1 MLAELPVRRPIMAAV
16 VSILILLMGVV
27 AYPQLP
33 AAQYP
38 DITPP
43 VIQVSANYPGASAQ
57 VVADTVAAPIE
68 QEVNG
73 VPGMIYMESTSASDG
88 SYTLKVTFEL
98 GTNVDI
104 ASVLVQNRVS
114 IATPKLPED
123 VKRQGVTTDKVSSNI
138 VTIFTLA
145 PDNEEMA
152 KSFDDLY
159 TANYI
164 TINVLDEVKRIP
176 GVGDAVIFPSK
187 DYGIRIWLD
196 PQKLEARSLSTLD
209 VINALKEQN
218 VQVAAGAI
226 GQPPVPTGQAYQYT
240 ISTLGRLQDV
250 GQFED
255 VIVRSDGNRVTRVR
269 DVARVELGGKNYDL
283 VARYQRL
290 PAAIVIVYQAPG
302 GNSVE
307 VAKAVESL
315 LAAKSKDLQKGLS
328 FNTVYDTSKFV
339 LSAIEAVKHTFVEAL
354 VLVLVVVIA
363 FLGALRTSLIPM
375 FAIPVSIVGTFFFA
389 QLFGFSLN
397 LPVLF
402 GLVVAI
408 GIVVDDAI
416 VVVENVELVMN
427 REHLPPKEATIKAMT
442 EVLAPVI
449 SITVVLMAVFVPT
462 AFLPG
467 ISGQLFRQFALTIAA
482 STALSGICAIT
493 LTPALCSVMLKAHE
507 PGHKPNWF
515 VRTFNKTFDLVSGGY
530 AKLVSFLVHPAM
542 IVPSLAAFAGSLAV
556 TVWTFGQVPTGFVP
570 VEDRGI
576 VLAEIWMPDSC
587 SQERTLAAVKKLEDV
602 FATTDGIR
610 NYAGMAG
617 FSSINLNGSNYATFF
632 GGLEDWDLRVPKKR
646 DLDTILSE
654 MRRRTADIPDGIV
667 VVYSLPAVDGV
678 GNASG
683 FDLRVQDRSS
693 AGRDALGGVMREMV
707 QDGNT
712 QTKLRAVNSA
722 FRPAVP
728 QLFADIDREK
738 AKKLGLPLQDVNSTL
753 SGYLSAAYVNDFNL
767 FGRTWQVNV
776 SADSIFRASP
786 NEVKTLKVR
795 KPDGDMVPL
804 GAILDVRERMGADRV
819 IRYNLFP
826 SAVLQGQPAAG
837 VSSGESLA
845 VVEDMAEQKLPPGMS
860 YEWTAL
866 SYQEKL
872 IGNQAI
878 IVFSMALLIVYL
890 ILSALYESWMIPFA
904 VVLSIPLGVL
914 GAMLGLMYR
923 GMDNNIYTQV
933 GLVLLVGLGAK
944 NAILIVEFAKAYRE
958 QGRGIIES
966 AVEASRLRLRPILM
980 TAFAFILGV
989 VPLMIATGAGA
1000 ASRQAIG
1007 TAVFYGMLGN
1017 TILGLFFTPVLYVAI
1032 QGISE
1037 KVFGSKPHA
1046 PAKAAA
1052 GGAEGAH
1059 DAHADA
1065 DGSAHGEPAAPE
1077 APSDATD
1084 AHH

>member
-1 MLAELPVRRPIMAAV
+1 MLAEFPVRRPIVAAV
-16 VSILILLMGVV
+16 IAILIVLMGVV
-27 AYPQLP
+27 AYPTLP
-33 AAQYP
+33 MAQYP

-43 VIQVSANYPGASAQ
+43 VIQVTANYPGASAQ

-98 GTNVDI
+98 GTNIDI

-114 IATPKLPED
+114 IATPKLPEE

-145 PDNEEMA
+145 PKDEEQA
-152 KSFDDLY
+152 KKYDDLF
-159 TANYI
+159 TANYV

-176 GVGDAVIFPSK
+176 GVGDAAIFPAK
-187 DYGIRIWLD
+187 DYGLRIWLD
-196 PQKLEARSLSTLD
+196 PEKLDARGLSTLD

-226 GQPPVPTGQAYQYT
+226 GQPPVPAGQSYQYT
-240 ISTLGRLQDV
+240 ISTLGRLKDV
-250 GQFED
+250 EQFED
-255 VIVRSDGNRVTRVR
+255 VIVRSSGNRITKVR
-269 DVARVELGGKNYDL
+269 DVARVELGGKSYDL
-283 VARYQRL
+283 VARYKGL
-290 PAAIVIVYQAPG
+290 PAAVVIVYQAPG

-307 VAKAVESL
+307 VANAVRSL
-315 LAAKSKDLQKGLS
+315 LGAKGADLPAGLS
-328 FNTVYDTSKFV
+328 FETVYDTSKFV
-339 LSAIEAVKHTFVEAL
+339 LTAIEEVKATFYEAL

-363 FLGALRTSLIPM
+363 FLGAFRSSLIPM
-375 FAIPVSIVGTFFFA
+375 FAIPVSIIGTFFFA

-427 REHLPPKEATIKAMT
+427 RDHLPPKEATIKAMK
-442 EVLAPVI
+442 EVMAPVV

-482 STALSGICAIT
+482 STALSGICAVT
-493 LTPALCSVMLKAHE
+493 LTPALCSVMLKAHA

-515 VRTFNKTFDLVSGGY
+515 VRTFNSAFDATSGAY
-530 AKLVSFLVHPAM
+530 ARFVKFLVHPAM
-542 IVPSLAAFAGSLAV
+542 IVPSLGGFAACVVGI
-556 TVWTFGQVPTGFVP
+556 VWTFGQVPTGFVP

-576 VLAEIWMPDSC
+576 VLCEVWMPDSC
-587 SQERTLAAVKKLEDV
+587 SQERTLEAVKKVEAILG
-602 FATTDGIR
+602 TTDGIAS
-610 NYAGMAG
+610 YAGLSG
-617 FSSINLNGSNYATFF
+617 FSSVNLNGSNYATFF
-632 GGLEDWDLRVPKKR
+632 GGLEDWEVRVPKKR
-646 DLDTILSE
+646 DLDTIMNE
-654 MRRRTADIPDGIV
+654 IRTRGAAIPDGLVI
-667 VVYSLPAVDGV
+667 VYSLPAVDGV

-683 FDLRVQDRSS
+683 FDLRVQDRGGV
-693 AGRDALGGVMREMV
+693 GRDALGGVVREMV
-707 QDGNT
+707 ADGNA
-712 QTKLRAVNSA
+712 QSKLKGVSSA

-728 QLFADIDREK
+728 QLYADVDREK
-738 AKKLGLPLQDVNSTL
+738 AKKLGLPLQDVFSTM
-753 SGYLSAAYVNDFNL
+753 SGYLASAYVNDFNL

-776 SADSIFRASP
+776 SADSRFRATP
-786 NEVKTLKVR
+786 DDVKNLKVR
-795 KPDGDMVPL
+795 KPDGTMVPL
-804 GAILDVRERMGADRV
+804 GAILDVREAMGADRV
-819 IRYNLFP
+819 IRYNLYP
-826 SAVLQGQPAAG
+826 SAVVQGQPSAG
-837 VSSGESLA
+837 TSSGEALA
-845 VVEDMAEQKLPPGMS
+845 VIEDMAKEKFPPGVT
-860 YEWTAL
+860 YEWSAL
-866 SYQEKL
+866 SYQEKQ

-878 IVFSMALLIVYL
+878 VVFSMAILIVYL
-890 ILSALYESWMIPFA
+890 ILAALYESWFIPFA
-904 VVLSIPLGVL
+904 VVLSIPLAVL
-914 GAMLGLMYR
+914 GAMGGLMYR

-944 NAILIVEFAKAYRE
+944 NAILIVEFAKAGRE
-958 QGRGIIES
+958 SGKGIVEA
-966 AVEASRLRLRPILM
+966 AVEASRQRLRPILM

-1007 TAVFYGMLGN
+1007 TAVFFGMLGN
-1017 TILGLFFTPVLYVAI
+1017 TILGLFFTPVLYVVI

-1037 KVFGSKPHA
+1037 KIFRQKPGA
-1046 PAKAAA
+1046 PAPA
-1052 GGAEGAH
+1052 
-1059 DAHADA
+1059 ADA
-1065 DGSAHGEPAAPE
+1065 AHPAPDAPAA
-1077 APSDATD
+1077 
-1084 AHH
+1084 H